1 MGHADGNKRDRR
13 FAGTEIYFVKK
24 QESARVKKAKHTA
37 LITAFGTMKP
47 KEKGSRHRY
56 YSYAVSLLLLSP
68 NRLSGLVRDTCFIL
82 SRF

>member
-47 KEKGSRHRY
+47 
-56 YSYAVSLLLLSP
+56 
-68 NRLSGLVRDTCFIL
+68 
-82 SRF
+82 

>member
-1 MGHADGNKRDRR
+1 MGKKRTSWGMPMVIKGTDV

-47 KEKGSRHRY
+47 
-56 YSYAVSLLLLSP
+56 
-68 NRLSGLVRDTCFIL
+68 
-82 SRF
+82 

>member
-1 MGHADGNKRDRR
+1 MIKTIKWKKTDIMGHADGNKRDRR

-47 KEKGSRHRY
+47 
-56 YSYAVSLLLLSP
+56 
-68 NRLSGLVRDTCFIL
+68 
-82 SRF
+82 